1 MLFNKI
7 TINDNMLL
15 NNIYRSPSSK
25 LFVETTIRLHE
36 TRRDN
41 TSYLLPIYY
50 DDEIYIYENIVDI
63 LYAATCYY

>member
-15 NNIYRSPSSK
+15 NNTYRSPSSK